1 MVLLHNVLLQLV
13 IQLLG
18 VLRVPA
24 HDGRETVLLGQELE
38 EVALDLPTVQLEG
51 VVAVRSQFW
60 VEAVQGPIAGVDC
73 HLAVLNGFRHREAL
87 ADAGG
92 ISQDDA
98 WARVCISLNHGP
110 HCLLWVHVHANAC
123 DVDILVSHGQLAH
136 VLLLGELAALRKLGH
151 GALRSGLG
159 SLTAGVA
166 VHLRVQDQ
174 DVHVLLTG
182 NYVIQAAVPD
192 VVCPAVTTHD
202 PEAAAP
208 EHVLQV
214 MKCLDLRMKVFLLL
228 QQRLQLFHDLVV
240 DATAPRQ
247 QQVVHLLLAHDQVL
261 LQGLP
266 ELIGHRHGLVGQ
278 SCLHLQGEVVAP
290 LLEGLAHAE
299 TELRVVLEK
308 RIRPRR
314 ALALRVD
321 CVGEGR
327 IRTSP
332 NGGATRGIGNDEPF
346 TEELRHQ
353 LDMGGLSTTLTGTAE
368 LEVRL
373 LELRALHGGLVN
385 LVTTVRQSHSKV
397 PIGLLLLDD
406 FGCRLQSQ
414 SIGWANADAK
424 LTAGA
429 IPRRDLDAVLVAVQD
444 ATTDGCPATVLEGA
458 RSLAQLLVCN

>member
-1 MVLLHNVLLQLV
+1 MVQTSVTDV
-13 IQLLG
+13 IG
-18 VLRVPA
+18 
-24 HDGRETVLLGQELE
+24 
-38 EVALDLPTVQLEG
+38 
-51 VVAVRSQFW
+51 
-60 VEAVQGPIAGVDC
+60 
-73 HLAVLNGFRHREAL
+73 
-87 ADAGG
+87 
-92 ISQDDA
+92 
-98 WARVCISLNHGP
+98 
-110 HCLLWVHVHANAC
+110 
-123 DVDILVSHGQLAH
+123 
-136 VLLLGELAALRKLGH
+136 
-151 GALRSGLG
+151 
-159 SLTAGVA
+159 
-166 VHLRVQDQ
+166 
-174 DVHVLLTG
+174 
-182 NYVIQAAVPD
+182 
-192 VVCPAVTTHD
+192 PAVASDH
-202 PEAAAP
+202 PEAGAT
-208 EHVLQV
+208 EHVLQLV
-214 MKCLDLRMKVFLLL
+214 EVLQLGVAVLLLL
-228 QQRLQLFHDLVV
+228 QQGLELLHDLVV
-240 DATAPRQ
+240 DAAPARQ
-247 QQVVHLLLAHDQVL
+247 QKVVHLFFAHHKVL
-261 LQGLP
+261 LQCLAKILGHNHSLVVQGL
-266 ELIGHRHGLVGQ
+266 LNLHGQIVP
-278 SCLHLQGEVVAP
+278 A

-385 LVTTVRQSHSKV
+385 LVTTVRQSHRKV